1 MQKISEQLKLNGKKI
16 GFVPTMGFLHE
27 GHISLIKKS
36 CEQCNVTVVSIFVN
50 PTQFAPTEDLESYP
64 SNIEKD
70 KIILEQN
77 KVDYLFLP
85 VVTEIYPTNFNTYVE
100 VLGLTD
106 KFEGEFR
113 PKHFKGVATIVAILF
128 NIVRPHKTFFGQKD
142 AQQTSVVKKMIEDL
156 SYDIE
161 LIVCPI
167 VREPDGL
174 AMSSRNIFLTGDDR
188 KKALLLFQS
197 LNEAKKLING
207 GERNTLSIIKKMNS
221 SFIPEKS
228 IQLNYIGIV
237 EVDSFSTVEF
247 LEAGKSYFILIAA
260 KVGKTRLIDNLL
272 LSISL

>member
-1 MQKISEQLKLNGKKI
+1 MQEISEQLKLNGKII

-27 GHISLIKKS
+27 GHISLVKKS
-36 CEQCNVTVVSIFVN
+36 YKQCNITVVSIFVN
-50 PTQFAPTEDLESYP
+50 PTQFTPTEDLESYP

-70 KIILEQN
+70 KILLEKN

-85 VVTEIYPTNFNTYVE
+85 DVTEIYPKNFSTYVE
-100 VLGLTD
+100 VLGLTN

-113 PKHFKGVATIVAILF
+113 PIHFKGVTTIVAILF

-156 SYDIE
+156 NFDIE
-161 LIVCPI
+161 LVVCPI

-174 AMSSRNIFLTGDDR
+174 AMSSRNIFLTDEDR

-197 LNEAKKLING
+197 LNEADKLINN

-221 SFIPEKS
+221 RFIPEKS
-228 IQLNYIGIV
+228 VQLNYIGIV
-237 EVDSFSTVEF
+237 EVDSFSEIEF

-272 LSISL
+272 IGIS